1 MPKPRKNKMRPIDTP
16 TQEDRIVQEA
26 IRGILEAIYEPEFC
40 AFEKLNN
47 YRCTNFGFRP
57 GKSTWNAIETLY
69 QKAQSSTYSIEGDIV
84 SAYNNV
90 DHDIL
95 HNISKRRIKD
105 SKFLLVIKNML
116 KSGIMN
122 RESYENTITGTPQG
136 GIVSPLLFNI
146 YMFELDN
153 YIYNDIIA
161 PIIKKDKTK
170 KRVQNPE
177 WKNLKYKITKLKNK
191 HKETF
196 NFNYKK
202 DIKKLIKQRMSIPS
216 YQPRSIP
223 QRPLYIRYA
232 DDWVLTIA
240 GSFEQTIKLKQQISR
255 YVNDNLKMEL
265 D

>member
-1 MPKPRKNKMRPIDTP
+1 MRPIDTP

-84 SAYNNV
+84 SASNNV

-122 RESYENTITGTPQG
+122 REFYENTITGTPQG
-136 GIVSPLLFNI
+136 GIISPLLFNI
-146 YMFELDN
+146 YMFELDK
-153 YIYNDIIA
+153 YIYNDIIL
-161 PIIKKDKTK
+161 PIIKKDITK
-170 KRVQNPE
+170 KKVQNLE
-177 WKNLKYKITKLKNK
+177 WKNLKYKITQLKNK
-191 HKETF
+191 YKNTTF
-196 NFNYKK
+196 NSSYKK
-202 DIKKLIKQRMSIPS
+202 QLKKLIK
-216 YQPRSIP
+216 
-223 QRPLYIRYA
+223 
-232 DDWVLTIA
+232 
-240 GSFEQTIKLKQQISR
+240 
-255 YVNDNLKMEL
+255 
-265 D
+265 